1 MPLQSL
7 VQAQASPFRLAVFPD
22 PVSQT
27 ALDALLSTGPDVG
40 IMPFAEAFLRLCEV
54 WPYRIL
60 FVAAPYGRRGEQLY
74 EAR

>member
-1 MPLQSL
+1 MNATVVTAVIHRP
-7 VQAQASPFRLAVFPD
+7 VFPD
-22 PVSQT
+22 PTSQS
-27 ALDALLSTGPDVG
+27 ALDALLSTGPDAG
-40 IMPFAEAFLRLCEV
+40 TTPFADTFLRLCKV